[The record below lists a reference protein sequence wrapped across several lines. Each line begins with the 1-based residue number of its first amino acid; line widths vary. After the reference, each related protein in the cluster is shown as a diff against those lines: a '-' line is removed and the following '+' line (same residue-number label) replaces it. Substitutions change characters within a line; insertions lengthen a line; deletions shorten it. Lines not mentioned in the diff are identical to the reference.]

1 MADHHSTVSYQAG
14 GQRVLNV
21 NVQALLERYLVRSI
35 TTFCV
40 LCFVC
45 TCIVPCC
52 CRTRLL
58 LRLPLVGEDVVVAVC
73 CCEHIVLLQECQ
85 VCGST

>member
-40 LCFVC
+40 SKYVLYVLC
-45 TCIVPCC
+45 
-52 CRTRLL
+52 L
-58 LRLPLVGEDVVVAVC
+58 VAV
-73 CCEHIVLLQECQ
+73 EQD
-85 VCGST
+85 SS

>member
-40 LCFVC
+40 LF
-45 TCIVPCC
+45 IVPCY